1 MRAQRRKVALRV
13 VRQAAAVCLG
23 YPERDVITTAGLIRA
38 ALAEKAGRHAEAFEP
53 LLAYWESS
61 DLAVIQTNYVDVF
74 DLSRKHSLYLSYWT
88 DGDTRRR
95 GEVLATFKQRYRRS
109 GFLVDTGGELPDY
122 LPMVLEYAAI
132 VDPVDGTALLQEYR
146 SSVELLR
153 LALTERGTPYAG
165 VVTAVCETLP
175 GPSPAD
181 RKAVMAMAAAG
192 PPAEA
197 VGLEPIVPGM
207 RAELVDAR
215 PSTSSGHI
223 ASSPIAPGMR
233 PLIPLGDSR

>member
-1 MRAQRRKVALRV
+1 MRAQRREAIQV

-23 YPERDVITTAGLIRA
+23 YPEPEVIATSDLIRA
-38 ALAEKAGRHAEAFEP
+38 ALVEKAPRQAEAFEP
-53 LLAYWESS
+53 LLADWESS
-61 DLAVIQTNYVDVF
+61 ELGAIQTHYVDVF

-95 GEVLATFKQRYRRS
+95 GEVLAAFKQRYRRS
-109 GFLVDTGGELPDY
+109 GFLVDTRGELPDY

-153 LALTERGTPYAG
+153 LALVERRTPYAG
-165 VVTAVCETLP
+165 VVTAVCGTLP
-175 GPSPAD
+175 GASPAD

-192 PPAEA
+192 PPTER
-197 VGLEPIVPGM
+197 VGLKQTTPQF
-207 RAELVDAR
+207 L
-215 PSTSSGHI
+215 
-223 ASSPIAPGMR
+223 
-233 PLIPLGDSR
+233 PLGGSR

>member
-1 MRAQRRKVALRV
+1 MRARRRDEASRV
-13 VRQAAAVCLG
+13 VRQAAAICLG
-23 YPERDVITTAGLIRA
+23 YPERDVVATSGLVQA
-38 ALAEKAGRHAEAFEP
+38 ALAENAPDQAEAFEP

-61 DLAVIQTNYVDVF
+61 DLAAIQMHYVDVF

-95 GEVLATFKQRYRRS
+95 GEVLAAFKQRYRRS

-153 LALTERGTPYAG
+153 LALAERGTPYAG
-165 VVTAVCETLP
+165 VVTAVCRTLQ

-192 PPAEA
+192 PPTET
-197 VGLEPIVPGM
+197 VGLET
-207 RAELVDAR
+207 R
-215 PSTSSGHI
+215 PSTGSGRR
-223 ASSPIAPGMR
+223 ALLPM
-233 PLIPLGDSR
+233 GDSR

>member
-1 MRAQRRKVALRV
+1 MRAQRREEAFRI

-23 YPERDVITTAGLIRA
+23 YPDRDVIATSGLVRA
-38 ALAEKAGRHAEAFEP
+38 ALAEKAPRQTEGFEP
-53 LLAYWESS
+53 LFAYWESG
-61 DLAVIQTNYVDVF
+61 DLAAIQTHYVDVF

-95 GEVLATFKQRYRRS
+95 GEVLAAFKQRYRRS
-109 GFLVDTGGELPDY
+109 SFLVDTGGELPDY

-153 LALTERGTPYAG
+153 LALQERGTPYAG
-165 VVTAVCETLP
+165 VLTAVCSTLP

-192 PPAEA
+192 PPTET
-197 VGLEPIVPGM
+197 VGLEPYG
-207 RAELVDAR
+207 
-215 PSTSSGHI
+215 T
-223 ASSPIAPGMR
+223 
-233 PLIPLGDSR
+233 PLLPMGGSR

>member
-1 MRAQRRKVALRV
+1 MRARRREAIPV

-23 YPERDVITTAGLIRA
+23 YPEREVIATSGLLRA
-38 ALAEKAGRHAEAFEP
+38 ALAEEAPRESETFEP
-53 LLAYWESS
+53 LLAFWESS
-61 DLAVIQTNYVDVF
+61 DASTIQTHYVDVF

-95 GEVLATFKQRYRRS
+95 GEVLAAFKQRYRRS
-109 GFLVDTGGELPDY
+109 GFLVNTGGELPDY

-132 VDPVDGTALLQEYR
+132 VDPVDGTALLQQYR

-153 LALTERGTPYAG
+153 LALVERAG
-165 VVTAVCETLP
+165 VLRAVCSTLP

-192 PPAEA
+192 PPTET
-197 VGLEPIVPGM
+197 VGLEPKDP
-207 RAELVDAR
+207 RLL
-215 PSTSSGHI
+215 PT
-223 ASSPIAPGMR
+223 
-233 PLIPLGDSR
+233 GDSR

>member
-1 MRAQRRKVALRV
+1 MKARRRDSIRV
-13 VRQAAAVCLG
+13 VRQAASVCLG
-23 YPERDVITTAGLIRA
+23 YPERDVIATSGLLRA
-38 ALAEKAGRHAEAFEP
+38 ALAEEAPRQAESFEP
-53 LLAYWESS
+53 LLAFWDSEEPW
-61 DLAVIQTNYVDVF
+61 AIQTHYVDVF
-74 DLSRKHSLYLSYWT
+74 DISRKHSLYLSYWT

-95 GEVLATFKQRYRRS
+95 GEVLAAFKKRYRRS

-153 LALTERGTPYAG
+153 LALGDRATPYAG
-165 VVTAVCETLP
+165 VLAAVCNTLP

-192 PPAEA
+192 PPTER
-197 VGLEPIVPGM
+197 VGLEPQDPRLLPMG
-207 RAELVDAR
+207 
-215 PSTSSGHI
+215 G
-223 ASSPIAPGMR
+223 
-233 PLIPLGDSR
+233 SR

>member
-1 MRAQRRKVALRV
+1 MKARRQDSIRV

-23 YPERDVITTAGLIRA
+23 YPEREVIARSDLLRA
-38 ALAEKAGRHAEAFEP
+38 ALGEEAPRQAENFEP
-53 LLAYWESS
+53 LLAFWDSEQAST
-61 DLAVIQTNYVDVF
+61 IQTHYVDVF

-95 GEVLATFKQRYRRS
+95 GEVLAAFKQRYRQS
-109 GFLVDTGGELPDY
+109 DFLVDTGGELPDY

-153 LALTERGTPYAG
+153 LALADLGTPYAG
-165 VVTAVCETLP
+165 VLSAVCNTLP

-181 RKAVMAMAAAG
+181 RRTVLAMAAVG
-192 PPAEA
+192 PPTVM
-197 VGLEPIVPGM
+197 VGLEPQDPRLLPMGGP
-207 RAELVDAR
+207 R
-215 PSTSSGHI
+215 
-223 ASSPIAPGMR
+223 
-233 PLIPLGDSR
+233 

>member
-1 MRAQRRKVALRV
+1 VKARHRDSTRV
-13 VRQAAAVCLG
+13 VRQAASVCLG
-23 YPERDVITTAGLIRA
+23 YPERDVIATSGLLRT
-38 ALAEKAGRHAEAFEP
+38 ALADDAPRQADSFQP
-53 LLAYWESS
+53 LLAFWDSEEPST
-61 DLAVIQTNYVDVF
+61 IQTHYVDVF

-109 GFLVDTGGELPDY
+109 GFLVDTGGELADY

-153 LALTERGTPYAG
+153 LALEERGTPYAG
-165 VVTAVCETLP
+165 VLTAVCSTLP

-192 PPAEA
+192 PPTET
-197 VGLEPIVPGM
+197 VGLEPYG
-207 RAELVDAR
+207 
-215 PSTSSGHI
+215 T
-223 ASSPIAPGMR
+223 
-233 PLIPLGDSR
+233 PLLPMGGSR

>member
-1 MRAQRRKVALRV
+1 MRAHRREAIRV
-13 VRQAAAVCLG
+13 INQAAAVCLG
-23 YPERDVITTAGLIRA
+23 YPSHDVITSSEVIRA
-38 ALAEKAGRHAEAFEP
+38 ALAEQAPHQIAAFQP
-53 LLAYWESS
+53 LLAYWQSC
-61 DLAVIQTNYVDVF
+61 DLATIQTHYVDVF

-122 LPMVLEYAAI
+122 LPMVLEYAAV

-153 LALTERGTPYAG
+153 LALAESGTPYAG
-165 VVTAVCETLP
+165 VMTAVCSTLP

-192 PPAEA
+192 PPAEM
-197 VGLEPIVPGM
+197 VGLEPYG
-207 RAELVDAR
+207 
-215 PSTSSGHI
+215 
-223 ASSPIAPGMR
+223 APFPTG
-233 PLIPLGDSR
+233 GSR

>member
-1 MRAQRRKVALRV
+1 MRTRRRESSRV

-23 YPERDVITTAGLIRA
+23 YPERQVIAKSGLLRA
-38 ALAEKAGRHAEAFEP
+38 ALAESAPREAESFEP
-53 LLAYWESS
+53 LLAFWDSS
-61 DLAVIQTNYVDVF
+61 ELTAIQTHYVDVF

-95 GEVLATFKQRYRRS
+95 GEVLAAFKQRYRRS

-122 LPMVLEYAAI
+122 LPMVLEYGAI

-153 LALTERGTPYAG
+153 LALAERRTPYAG
-165 VVTAVCETLP
+165 VVTAVCGTLP

-181 RKAVMAMAAAG
+181 RKAVMAIAAAG
-192 PPAEA
+192 PPTEA
-197 VGLEPIVPGM
+197 VGLEPTVPRFLPMGG
-207 RAELVDAR
+207 
-215 PSTSSGHI
+215 SQ
-223 ASSPIAPGMR
+223 
-233 PLIPLGDSR
+233 

>member
-1 MRAQRRKVALRV
+1 MRLQRQDALRV
-13 VRQAAAVCLG
+13 VRQAAADCLG
-23 YPERDVITTAGLIRA
+23 YPERDVIAASSLVSA
-38 ALAEKAGRHAEAFEP
+38 ALAEKAPRQAEAFEP
-53 LLAYWESS
+53 LLAFWKSS
-61 DLAVIQTNYVDVF
+61 EPAAIQTHYVDVF

-109 GFLVDTGGELPDY
+109 GFLVNTRGELPDY

-153 LALTERGTPYAG
+153 LALTELGTPYAR
-165 VVTAVCETLP
+165 VVTAVCDTLP
-175 GPSPAD
+175 GPSPVD

-192 PPAEA
+192 PPTET
-197 VGLEPIVPGM
+197 VGLVP
-207 RAELVDAR
+207 
-215 PSTSSGHI
+215 SGL
-223 ASSPIAPGMR
+223 
-233 PLIPLGDSR
+233 PLLPMGDSP

>member
-1 MRAQRRKVALRV
+1 MRLQRQDALRV

-23 YPERDVITTAGLIRA
+23 YPERDVIAASSLVSA
-38 ALAEKAGRHAEAFEP
+38 ALAEKAPRQAEAFEP
-53 LLAYWESS
+53 LLAFWKSS
-61 DLAVIQTNYVDVF
+61 EPAAIQTHYVDVF

-109 GFLVDTGGELPDY
+109 GFLVNTRGELPDY

-153 LALTERGTPYAG
+153 LALTELGTPYAR
-165 VVTAVCETLP
+165 VVTAVCDTLP
-175 GPSPAD
+175 GPSPVD

-192 PPAEA
+192 PPTET
-197 VGLEPIVPGM
+197 VGLVP
-207 RAELVDAR
+207 
-215 PSTSSGHI
+215 SGL
-223 ASSPIAPGMR
+223 
-233 PLIPLGDSR
+233 PLLPMGDSP